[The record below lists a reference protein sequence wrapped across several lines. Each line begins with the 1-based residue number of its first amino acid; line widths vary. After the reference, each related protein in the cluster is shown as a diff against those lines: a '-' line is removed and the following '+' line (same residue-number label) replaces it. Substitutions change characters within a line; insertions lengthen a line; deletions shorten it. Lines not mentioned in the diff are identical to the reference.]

1 MLDSDMNVRYWS
13 CLVVR
18 YSRRD
23 KYLKILL
30 AITTSATVLS
40 WSILDKIPN
49 IVESFSIV
57 SATIAI
63 ILPILDDQKN
73 IEKMSSLAEKW
84 VEMKIKSED
93 LWCQVESN
101 SKLKKQNT
109 AYVEFRKIEIKLQKW
124 EVGLQNDKKLLEKCY
139 NEVLKTRG
147 LA

>member
-1 MLDSDMNVRYWS
+1 MLNSDMNARYWNY
-13 CLVVR
+13 LVVR

-30 AITTSATVLS
+30 AFTTSATVLS

-49 IVESFSIV
+49 IVELFSIV

-93 LWCQVESN
+93 LWYQVESN